1 MMDDIGQLQEEKAR
15 LDMEEKT
22 GLILDMK
29 QLA

>member
-1 MMDDIGQLQEEKAR
+1 MDDIGQLQEEKAR